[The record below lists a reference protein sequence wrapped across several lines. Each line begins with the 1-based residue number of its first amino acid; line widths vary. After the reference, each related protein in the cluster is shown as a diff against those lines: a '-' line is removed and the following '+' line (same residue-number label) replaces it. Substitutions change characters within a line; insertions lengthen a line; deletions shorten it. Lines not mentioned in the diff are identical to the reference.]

1 MGQSF
6 PTATPSYNDTQGG
19 ETLGSAGAGNGLSR
33 ILDDYGLDLTA
44 TTQKIGTGASTP
56 TINKLLT
63 GSGVGTSVWSSTLA
77 GLTLT
82 SPVINTPTGDVVTIT
97 GTQTLTNKNLSSATN
112 TFPDFYPVGTQ
123 YINLTN
129 SANPSTYLPGQSAST
144 WTADSGTVTVAK
156 AASGTFATAGATGGA
171 ETHTLTAVES
181 GTTAH
186 GHSITDPSHG
196 HDLTM
201 SSAVGTGS
209 TRAVQG
215 NAPTSTT
222 TSSTVVGNTTGISVN
237 NSSPSSASSAHNN
250 LQPYKVKYVWNRVS

>member
-56 TINKLLT
+56 TINKVLA

-82 SPVINTPTGDVVTIT
+82 SPVINTPTGIVKGDVGLGNVDNTSNAT
-97 GTQTLTNKNLSSATN
+97 ERAATATLTNKDLSSATN
-112 TFPDFYPVGTQ
+112 IFPDYYPVGTQ
-123 YINLTN
+123 YVNLTN

-171 ETHTLTAVES
+171 ETHTLTEAEMP
-181 GTTAH
+181 AH
-186 GHSITDPSHG
+186 SHG
-196 HDLTM
+196 IRQYGGGG
-201 SSAVGTGS
+201 AGTGYRLPADIRTSWGGSVLTVS
-209 TRAVQG
+209 TCD
-215 NAPTSTT
+215 
-222 TSSTVVGNTTGISVN
+222 NTGGGGS
-237 NSSPSSASSAHNN
+237 HNN